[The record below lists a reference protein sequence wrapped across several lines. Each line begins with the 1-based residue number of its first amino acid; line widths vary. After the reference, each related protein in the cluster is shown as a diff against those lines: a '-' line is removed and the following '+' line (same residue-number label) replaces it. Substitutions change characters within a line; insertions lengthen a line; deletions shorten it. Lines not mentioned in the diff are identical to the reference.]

1 MYSNVPHAEGL
12 STIPLTHAGCN
23 MHAAGLLRLQQHC
36 NWRGVCTC
44 KEGTLPALRPLCGTT
59 SPILC
64 LQSPNGVDIQ
74 GAKRVAIFDFDVH
87 HGNGTEAI
95 VRNLHPSRVVKTIQV
110 PGGMLTTTSIMYKP
124 WVDNKVT
131 PHTALCIQQYCAYA
145 LALTLALAGWRQHYV
160 CVATWLWQA

>member
-1 MYSNVPHAEGL
+1 MLVVTCTLQGFCVFNSIAIG
-12 STIPLTHAGCN
+12 
-23 MHAAGLLRLQQHC
+23 AAYARAKKVHS
-36 NWRGVCTC
+36 
-44 KEGTLPALRPLCGTT
+44 PSLRPLCGTT

-145 LALTLALAGWRQHYV
+145 LTLALALARG
-160 CVATWLWQA
+160 L